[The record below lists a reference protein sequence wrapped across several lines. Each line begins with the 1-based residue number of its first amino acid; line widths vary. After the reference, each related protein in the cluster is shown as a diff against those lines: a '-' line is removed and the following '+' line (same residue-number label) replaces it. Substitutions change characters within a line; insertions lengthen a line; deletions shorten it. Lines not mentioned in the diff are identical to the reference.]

1 MLNITDLKV
10 GTKIEYKD
18 EPYEVIKYQHS
29 KIGRGGAVVR
39 TKLKN
44 IITGNVLEENFKD
57 GDKFGEPT
65 LDSKECLYTYRE
77 GDQYCFMD
85 NETFDQFSL
94 AQDVVGDKG
103 QYLIEDTPVKILY
116 YDDEPVNIDLPVK
129 IALKVTKAPPSI
141 KGNTADGGTKEV
153 EVETGLNVN
162 TPLFIKEGD
171 TIKVDTRS
179 GEYAER
185 V

>member
-1 MLNITDLKV
+1 MLSITDLKV

-39 TKLKN
+39 TKMKN
-44 IITGNVLEENFKD
+44 ILNGNVLEENFKD
-57 GDKFGEPT
+57 GDKFGEPD
-65 LDSKECLYTYRE
+65 LDRKKCLYMYQE
-77 GDQYCFMD
+77 GEQYSFMD

-94 AQDVVGDKG
+94 AKNVIGDKG
-103 QYLIEDTPVKILY
+103 KYLIEDTEVDILY
-116 YDDEPVNIDLPVK
+116 YNDQPTNIELPIK
-129 IALKVTKAPPSI
+129 MDLKVVKAPPSI

-153 EVETGLNVN
+153 EVETGLKVN
-162 TPLFIKEGD
+162 TPLFVKEGD
-171 TIKVDTRS
+171 TIRVDTRD
-179 GEYAER
+179 GKYADR

>member
-57 GDKFGEPT
+57 GDKFGEPE
-65 LDSKECLYTYRE
+65 LDNKKCLYLYQE
-77 GDQYCFMD
+77 NEQYCFMD
-85 NETFDQFSL
+85 NESYDQFSL
-94 AQDVVGDKG
+94 AKDVVGNKG
-103 QYLIEDTPVKILY
+103 KYLIEDTEVDILY
-116 YDDEPVNIDLPVK
+116 YNDQPVD
-129 IALKVTKAPPSI
+129 IALPIKISLKVVKAPPSV

-153 EVETGLNVN
+153 EVETGLKVN
-162 TPLFIKEGD
+162 TPLFVKEGD
-171 TIKVDTRS
+171 VIRVDTRD
-179 GEYAER
+179 GQYAER

>member
-18 EPYEVIKYQHS
+18 EPYEVIKYQHA

-57 GDKFGEPT
+57 GDKFKEPAM
-65 LDSKECLYTYRE
+65 DRKECLYTHQE
-77 GDQYCFMD
+77 ENQYCFMD
-85 NETFDQFSL
+85 NENYDQFSL
-94 AQDVVGDKG
+94 AEDIIGAKG
-103 QYLIEDTPVKILY
+103 KYLIEDTDVSILY
-116 YDDEPVNIDLPVK
+116 YNDQPVDIELPIK
-129 IALKVTKAPPSI
+129 INLKVTKAPPSV
-141 KGNTADGGTKEV
+141 KGNTADGGNKEV
-153 EVETGLNVN
+153 EVETGLKVN

-171 TIKVDTRS
+171 VIKIDTRD
-179 GEYAER
+179 GKYAER

>member
-10 GTKIEYKD
+10 GVKIEYRD
-18 EPYEVIKYQHS
+18 EPYEVIKSQHA

-44 IITGNVLEENFKD
+44 ILNGNVRDENFKD

-65 LDSKECLYTYRE
+65 LDSKECLYMYQE
-77 GDQYCFMD
+77 GNNYSFMD

-94 AQDVVGDKG
+94 AQDVIGDKG
-103 QYLIEDTPVKILY
+103 KYLVEDTPVKILY
-116 YDDEPVNIDLPVK
+116 YDDEPVNIELPIK
-129 IALKVTKAPPSI
+129 IDLKVVKAPPSI

-153 EVETGLNVN
+153 
-162 TPLFIKEGD
+162 
-171 TIKVDTRS
+171 
-179 GEYAER
+179 
-185 V
+185 